1 MAMATCADS
10 PVLEYPDSDG
20 EQEQQID
27 QDEQDQLV

>member
-1 MAMATCADS
+1 MAMAMRADS

-20 EQEQQID
+20 DQELQID